1 MPELSVS
8 HRYPQD
14 ADTVWLRIHDF
25 ADIQSWLPGVT
36 GCQVEGEGV
45 GAIRTVDVMDG
56 SQVVE
61 RLEAFDEQQKLF
73 RYSIL
78 SAGGLNEAHQFHA
91 TVSVKPT
98 DDGGCEINWSAS
110 FSAAELASEQ
120 AEKIR
125 AMAEKMYR
133 FCLQN
138 LEQVLKTP

>member
-14 ADTVWLRIHDF
+14 ADTVWQRIHDF

-36 GCQVEGEGV
+36 GCQVEGDGV
-45 GAIRTVDVMDG
+45 GAVRTVDVMDG
-56 SQVVE
+56 SQVLE
-61 RLEAFDEQQKLF
+61 RLEACDAQQRMF

-78 SAGGLNEAHQFHA
+78 SAGGLNEAHQFQA
-91 TVSVKPT
+91 TVSVQPT

-110 FSAAELASEQ
+110 FVAADLADAQ

-133 FCLQN
+133 FCLVK
-138 LEQVLKTP
+138 LEQVLNKP